1 MVFEL
6 VAALA
11 LPAMGLVFGL
21 LNGARPVEIAAWVIP
36 LAIVMLLG
44 FFVLPGLLGDVAIA
58 AGIAG
63 FLLTTFPTGFGG
75 WWIRHVLPPRFR

>member
-1 MVFEL
+1 MVVEL
-6 VAALA
+6 MAALA
-11 LPAMGLVFGL
+11 LPAMSLVFGI
-21 LNGARPVEIAAWVIP
+21 LNGARLVELAAWIIP

-44 FFVLPGLLGDVAIA
+44 FFVLPGPLGDAAIA

-63 FLLTTFPTGFGG
+63 FLLTTLPTGFGD